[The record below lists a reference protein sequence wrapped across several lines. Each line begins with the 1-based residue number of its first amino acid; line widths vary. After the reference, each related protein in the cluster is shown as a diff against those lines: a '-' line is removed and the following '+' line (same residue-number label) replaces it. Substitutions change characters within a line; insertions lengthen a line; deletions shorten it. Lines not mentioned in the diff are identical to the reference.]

1 MRRPTLPRSSLHRAL
16 LLAVGVVIAFTALG
30 LASLWPDG
38 REIAS
43 SASGALS
50 SEGATVTRITP
61 ECRTIAP
68 GASTFPSL
76 SGCRRVGFEVTSG
89 ERQGDVAELDLLGDV
104 PIESGDRI
112 RVTFLNLPPEASIG
126 GVPADPYAFSDF
138 ERRSPLL
145 ILTAAFAALVLVF
158 ARWRGLRALA
168 GLAAS
173 LAIITLFVVPAI
185 LEGGSPVA
193 VALIGSLAVMLVT
206 VILGHGLGP
215 KSIAALLGTAFALVL
230 TLILAEL
237 AVDFAHITGLASE
250 DVTFLRATAGE
261 LSVRGLLLAG
271 IVIASLGVLDDLTV
285 SQASTVMALRSANPT
300 LGAGQLFRHGMSVGH
315 DHIVATVNTL
325 VLAYAGASLPVLLIF
340 SLADTP
346 FSSAINSEV
355 VASQIVATL
364 IGSMGLIA
372 AVPITTGLASLLAVR
387 IDPDEAASA
396 GHSH

>member
-1 MRRPTLPRSSLHRAL
+1 MFRHARHGTGSPSRR
-16 LLAVGVVIAFTALG
+16 
-30 LASLWPDG
+30 DG
-38 REIAS
+38 ER
-43 SASGALS
+43 
-50 SEGATVTRITP
+50 
-61 ECRTIAP
+61 
-68 GASTFPSL
+68 
-76 SGCRRVGFEVTSG
+76 SG
-89 ERQGDVAELDLLGDV
+89 EVAELDLLGDV
-104 PIESGDRI
+104 PIETGDRI

-145 ILTAAFAALVLVF
+145 VLTVAFAALVLVF

-193 VALIGSLAVMLVT
+193 VAMIGSLAVMPVT

-215 KSIAALLGTAFALVL
+215 KGISALLGTALALAL
-230 TLILAEL
+230 TLLLAEL

-285 SQASTVMALRSANPT
+285 SQASTVMALRAANPA
-300 LGAGQLFRHGMSVGH
+300 LGAGEMFRHGMSVGH

-364 IGSMGLIA
+364 VGSMGLIA
-372 AVPITTGLASLLAVR
+372 AVPITTGLASLLAAR
-387 IDPDEAASA
+387 IDPHEAAAS